1 MRKFIVLKPFTV
13 HRFLGEVNILLE
25 FFSIAITMGLLRLLS
40 GMIEISAGLLM
51 IYFQNVET
59 ALKINATLALIGPTI
74 MIVVTSLG
82 LIGIAGNVSLE
93 KMLTILC
100 GVALIFYGINKM

>member
-1 MRKFIVLKPFTV
+1 M
-13 HRFLGEVNILLE
+13 LE

>member
-1 MRKFIVLKPFTV
+1 VFD
-13 HRFLGEVNILLE
+13 
-25 FFSIAITMGLLRLLS
+25 FFSIAIAMGILRLLS
-40 GMIEISAGLLM
+40 GLIEMSAGLMM

-59 ALKINATLALIGPTI
+59 ALKINATLSLIGPTI
-74 MIVVTSLG
+74 MIIVTSLG

>member
-1 MRKFIVLKPFTV
+1 MMD
-13 HRFLGEVNILLE
+13 FL
-25 FFSIAITMGLLRLLS
+25 SIALAMGLLRLLS
-40 GMIEISAGLLM
+40 GFIEISAGLMM

-74 MIVVTSLG
+74 MIVVTTLG
-82 LIGIAGNVSLE
+82 LVGIAGNVSLE
-93 KMLTILC
+93 KMFTILC

>member
-1 MRKFIVLKPFTV
+1 M
-13 HRFLGEVNILLE
+13 LE

-100 GVALIFYGINKM
+100 GVALIFYSINKM